1 MQRALLRD
9 EPEVVEAQQP
19 GALPDVALGRLR
31 GERVTRAAAI
41 VLELDRVLEVRV
53 EHAAR
58 VLPLDASV
66 VHAARETEEVAGEAV
81 AADVRRLPNGLLL
94 DLLGERLEERTAVAG
109 AARVVL
115 AVRADEKER
124 ALERLAGTREVERAQ
139 LLVRRERRAAQAL
152 LPLA

>member
-1 MQRALLRD
+1 MREPSLRD

-31 GERVTRAAAI
+31 RERVARAASI

-58 VLPLDASV
+58 VRALDASV
-66 VHAARETEEVAGEAV
+66 VHAARETEKVAGEAI
-81 AADVRRLPNGLLL
+81 AADVGRLPNGLLL
-94 DLLGERLEERTAVAG
+94 DLLGERLEERTAVAR

-139 LLVRRERRAAQAL
+139 LLVRGERRAAQAL